1 MSVII
6 DVRALQVIDSRGNPT
21 IQTEIW
27 TEAGGYGIA
36 LVPSGASTGSREA
49 IELRDKNAK
58 IYQGKSVL
66 KAVENVNTIISKAI
80 IGQEAFE
87 QKYLDQIMIEL
98 DGTENKS
105 KLGANAIL
113 SVSLA
118 IAKAAA
124 SELAMPLY
132 RYLGGTNACQLPVP
146 MFNVINGGAHADN
159 NIDFQEF
166 LIMPIG
172 AKDFNHAIQMAAETF
187 HCLKDIL
194 KAKGLVTAV
203 GDEGGFAPNLASA
216 EEALDLIIEAI
227 EKAGYKPKTDI
238 VIAMDCASSE
248 IYQNGKYVLGA
259 KSEKADVKDK
269 KVWTSEQMV
278 DYLVKLTKKYPI
290 ISIEDGLAE
299 SDKAGFKLLVEKTNN
314 EIQIVGDDLF
324 VTNPKIIAEGIKE
337 SIANSVLIKL
347 NQIGTLTET
356 IEAIQMCQKAGWT
369 AVISHRSGETEDTTI
384 ADLTVAF
391 NTGQIKTG
399 SMSRTDRIAKYNR
412 LLTINADLEKQA
424 EFLGKN
430 VFYNLKKI

>member
-6 DVRALQVIDSRGNPT
+6 DVRSLQVIDSRGNPT
-21 IQTEIW
+21 IQTEVW
-27 TEAGGYGIA
+27 TNAGGYGIA
-36 LVPSGASTGSREA
+36 LVPSGASTGLREA
-49 IELRDKNAK
+49 IELRDKNPK

-66 KAVENVNTIISKAI
+66 KAIENIDKIIAKEI
-80 IGQEAFE
+80 IGQEVSE
-87 QKYLDQIMIEL
+87 QRYLDQLMIKL
-98 DGTENKS
+98 DGTKNKS

-118 IAKAAA
+118 IARAAA
-124 SELAMPLY
+124 NELDMPLY

-166 LIMPIG
+166 LIMPVG

-187 HCLKDIL
+187 HHLKDIL

-203 GDEGGFAPNLASA
+203 GDEGGFAPNLNST

-227 EKAGYKPKTDI
+227 KKAGYKPKDDI

-248 IYQNGKYVLGA
+248 LYQDGKYVLGA
-259 KSEKADVKDK
+259 KKDANAKTK
-269 KVWTSEQMV
+269 KVWTSAKMV
-278 DYLVKLTKKYPI
+278 DYLVELTKKYPI

-299 SDKAGFKLLVEKTNN
+299 GDETGFKLLVEKTNN
-314 EIQIVGDDLF
+314 EIQVVGDDLF
-324 VTNPKIIAEGIKE
+324 VTNSKIIAEGIKKGL
-337 SIANSVLIKL
+337 ANSVLIKL

-384 ADLTVAF
+384 ADLAVAF

-412 LLTINADLEKQA
+412 LLTINADLSKQA
-424 EFLGKN
+424 EFIGKN
-430 VFYNLKKI
+430 VFYNIKLK